1 MVFSSAITIVDLLS
15 FVQNSTSGP
24 THFHRSVHR
33 QQAEPERLLHWL
45 AHGQSAAA
53 LLH

>member
-1 MVFSSAITIVDLLS
+1 
-15 FVQNSTSGP
+15 
-24 THFHRSVHR
+24 VHR